1 MTTIIH
7 HDDCLKHDTGPRS
20 PERSQRIGAVM
31 EGLGTMPGLE
41 FLPAPLATPE
51 QLSRVH
57 PARFQEDL
65 ASQVPEHGYVA
76 ITEDD
81 NIMSTGTLGAAL
93 RGSGSICFAIEQVLA
108 GNTTNAFCVVRPP
121 GHHAETATAMGYCFF
136 NHVAVGARH
145 AQAIGGIKRVAIVDF
160 DVHHGNGT
168 QEIFE
173 NDTSVLFVSSH
184 QMPLYPGTGHSDET
198 GQGNI
203 VNLPLAP
210 GAGSSEFRKS
220 WAKLGLPA
228 VHSFEPELILV
239 SAGFDA
245 HYRDPL
251 GHLELQDDDYR
262 WITDELSGLAQD
274 SAGGR
279 LVSLLEGG
287 YDLEGLASAS
297 RAHVER
303 LVSAD

>member
-1 MTTIIH
+1 MTSIIH

-20 PERSQRIGAVM
+20 PERSQRISAVM
-31 EGLGTMPGLE
+31 EGLSGLAGLE
-41 FLPAPLATPE
+41 FLPAPQASAE

-57 PARFQEDL
+57 PDTFQIDL
-65 ASQVPEHGYVA
+65 ARQAPRQGYVS

-81 NIMSTGTLGAAL
+81 NIMSFGTLDAAL
-93 RGSGSICFAIEQVLA
+93 RGSGAVCFAIEQVLQGQA
-108 GNTTNAFCVVRPP
+108 PNAFCVTRPP
-121 GHHAETATAMGYCFF
+121 GHHAESATAMGYCFY

-145 AQAIGGIKRVAIVDF
+145 AQTLDGISKVAIIDF

-173 NDTSVLFVSSH
+173 DDPSVLFVSSH
-184 QMPLYPGTGHSDET
+184 QMPLYPGTGNADET
-198 GQGNI
+198 GAGN
-203 VNLPLAP
+203 VLNLPLPP
-210 GAGSSEFRKS
+210 GAGSRQFRDA
-220 WAKLGLPA
+220 WARHGLPA
-228 VHSFEPELILV
+228 VHEFEPDLIIV

-262 WITDELSGLAQD
+262 WITDELADLARD
-274 SAGGR
+274 SAMGG
-279 LVSLLEGG
+279 LISLLEGG

-303 LVSAD
+303 LLANR